1 MKPPLTLT
9 LLGSLLAPAH
19 AEFYNGNDLLRMM
32 RGNNT
37 EQAAAYG
44 YVVGVNDALH
54 KITLCIPNG
63 VTVGQA
69 NDIVRAYLEANPQ
82 VRHFSGDSVVAA
94 ALMAVWP
101 CKKGQAL

>member
-1 MKPPLTLT
+1 MKRVLLTLALVAT
-9 LLGSLLAPAH
+9 TAH
-19 AEFYNGNDLLRMM
+19 AEFYNGNELLRMM
-32 RGNNT
+32 RGNST

-69 NDIVRAYLEANPQ
+69 NDVVRAYLEANPQ

-101 CKKGQAL
+101 CKKGAGV